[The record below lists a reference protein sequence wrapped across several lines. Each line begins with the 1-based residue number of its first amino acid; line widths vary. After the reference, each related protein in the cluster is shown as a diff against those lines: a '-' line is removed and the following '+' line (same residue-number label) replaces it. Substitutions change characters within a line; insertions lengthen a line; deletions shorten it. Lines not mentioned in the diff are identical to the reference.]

1 MTAAT
6 KTKVAHAVGFVLNG
20 VEVQAT
26 IDLATTAFDLLRHD
40 FRLTSVRSAC
50 DGIGMCGACT
60 ILVNGR
66 ASPSCLLLA
75 IDLAGTRVETVD
87 GLSDGERLHPL
98 QQAFV
103 AKGALQCGYC
113 TAGMLLAAKALLD
126 ETPRPTRDQIARA
139 LTGNLCRCTGYAKI
153 FDAIEAAAM
162 ESTGDSK
169 T

>member
-1 MTAAT
+1 MTATAT
-6 KTKVAHAVGFVLNG
+6 NGASAVGFVLNG
-20 VEVQAT
+20 TEVQAS
-26 IDLATTAFDLLRHD
+26 IDFTTTAFDLLRHQ

-75 IDLAGTRVETVD
+75 IDLAGARVETVE
-87 GLSDGERLHPL
+87 GLADGERLHPL

-103 AKGALQCGYC
+103 EKGALQCGYC

-139 LTGNLCRCTGYAKI
+139 LTGNLCRCTGYVKI
-153 FDAIEAAAM
+153 FDAIETAAK
-162 ESTGDSK
+162 ESAA
-169 T
+169 

>member
-1 MTAAT
+1 MMAAPPT
-6 KTKVAHAVGFVLNG
+6 NNLHAMSFVLNG
-20 VEVQAT
+20 VEARADVE
-26 IDLATTAFDLLRHD
+26 LATTAFDLLRHD

-75 IDLAGTRVETVD
+75 IDLKGARVETVEA
-87 GLSDGERLHPL
+87 LAEGERLHPL

-103 AKGALQCGYC
+103 ARGALQCGYC

-126 ETPRPTRDQIARA
+126 ETPKPTREEIARG
-139 LTGNLCRCTGYAKI
+139 LTGNLCRCTGYARI
-153 FDAIEAAAM
+153 VDAVEAAARG
-162 ESTGDSK
+162 SA
-169 T
+169 

>member
-1 MTAAT
+1 MAAIEARVSSEVT
-6 KTKVAHAVGFVLNG
+6 FTLNG
-20 VEVQAT
+20 APIST
-26 IDLATTAFDLLRHD
+26 AIDLATTAFDLLRHE

-60 ILVNGR
+60 VLVNGR

-75 IDLAGTRVETVD
+75 IDLAGARVETVESL
-87 GLSDGERLHPL
+87 GHGESLHPL
-98 QQAFV
+98 QQAFI

-113 TAGMLLAAKALLD
+113 TAGMLLSAKALLD
-126 ETPRPTRDQIARA
+126 ETPRPSRDQIARA

-153 FDAIEAAAM
+153 FEAIEMAA
-162 ESTGDSK
+162 EGSK

>member
-1 MTAAT
+1 MAT
-6 KTKVAHAVGFVLNG
+6 TETEAISEVAFVLNG
-20 VEVQAT
+20 VPVKAAL
-26 IDLATTAFDLLRHD
+26 DLATTAFDVLRHD

-60 ILVNGR
+60 ILVDGR

-75 IDLAGTRVETVD
+75 IDLAGARVETVEA
-87 GLSDGERLHPL
+87 LAEGERLHPL

-126 ETPRPTRDQIARA
+126 ETPRPSRDQIARA

-153 FDAIEAAAM
+153 FEAIEMAAGGA
-162 ESTGDSK
+162 K
-169 T
+169 A

>member
-1 MTAAT
+1 VIAT
-6 KTKVAHAVGFVLNG
+6 STTSELAFSLNG
-20 VEVQAT
+20 TDVCAT
-26 IDLATTAFDLLRHD
+26 IDVATTAFDLLRHD
-40 FRLTSVRSAC
+40 FGLTSVRSAC

-75 IDLAGTRVETVD
+75 LDLAGARVETVD
-87 GLSDGERLHPL
+87 ALADGERLHPL

-103 AKGALQCGYC
+103 TKGALQCGYC

-153 FDAIEAAAM
+153 IDAVETAAR
-162 ESTGDSK
+162 ETKS
-169 T
+169 

>member
-1 MTAAT
+1 MTAIEANVT
-6 KTKVAHAVGFVLNG
+6 GEVTFVLNG
-20 VEVQAT
+20 VPVSAV
-26 IDLATTAFDLLRHD
+26 IDLATTAFDLLRHE

-75 IDLAGTRVETVD
+75 IDLAGARVETVD
-87 GLSDGERLHPL
+87 ALADGESLHPL

-103 AKGALQCGYC
+103 AMGALQCGYC
-113 TAGMLLAAKALLD
+113 TAGMLLSAKALLD
-126 ETPRPTRDQIARA
+126 EIPRPSRDQIARA

-153 FDAIEAAAM
+153 FEAIEVAA
-162 ESTGDSK
+162 EGSK
-169 T
+169 A

>member
-1 MTAAT
+1 MTTFTDAPT
-6 KTKVAHAVGFVLNG
+6 VGFVLNG
-20 VEVQAT
+20 QGVSAQVDVAV
-26 IDLATTAFDLLRHD
+26 TAFDLLRRD

-60 ILVNGR
+60 ILLNGR
-66 ASPSCLLLA
+66 ASPSCLVLA
-75 IDLAGTRVETVD
+75 VDLAGARVETVEA
-87 GLSDGERLHPL
+87 LSDGERLHRL

-126 ETPRPTRDQIARA
+126 ETPQPSRAEIARA

-153 FDAIEAAAM
+153 FEAIEAAA
-162 ESTGDSK
+162 K
-169 T
+169 VLAA

>member
-1 MTAAT
+1 MAALAI
-6 KTKVAHAVGFVLNG
+6 KASAEVAFVLNG
-20 VEVQAT
+20 AAVKAVVDHT
-26 IDLATTAFDLLRHD
+26 VTAFDLLRCD
-40 FRLTSVRSAC
+40 FGLTSVRSAC

-75 IDLAGTRVETVD
+75 VDLNGARVETVD
-87 GLSDGERLHPL
+87 ALADGERLHPL

-126 ETPRPTRDQIARA
+126 ETPRPSREQIARA

-153 FDAIEAAAM
+153 FEAIETAAA
-162 ESTGDSK
+162 GAK
-169 T
+169 A

>member
-1 MTAAT
+1 MTASPEIGAT
-6 KTKVAHAVGFVLNG
+6 REVAFSLNG
-20 VEVQAT
+20 TDVRVA
-26 IDLATTAFDLLRHD
+26 IDVTKTAFDLLRHD

-60 ILVNGR
+60 ILVDGR
-66 ASPSCLLLA
+66 ASPSCLMLA
-75 IDLAGTRVETVD
+75 IDLAGARVETVD
-87 GLSDGERLHPL
+87 ALAEGERLHPL

-126 ETPRPTRDQIARA
+126 DTPRPTREQIARA

-153 FDAIEAAAM
+153 IDAVETAAREAK
-162 ESTGDSK
+162 S
-169 T
+169 

>member
-1 MTAAT
+1 MTPAT
-6 KTKVAHAVGFVLNG
+6 FTDKPSVGFVLNG
-20 VEVQAT
+20 QAVSVDVDVT
-26 IDLATTAFDLLRHD
+26 ATAFDLLRRD

-66 ASPSCLLLA
+66 ASPSCLVLA
-75 IDLAGTRVETVD
+75 IDLAGARIETVEA
-87 GLSDGERLHPL
+87 LSDGERLHPL

-126 ETPRPTRDQIARA
+126 ETPWPSRAEIARA
-139 LTGNLCRCTGYAKI
+139 LAGNLCRCTGYAKI
-153 FDAIEAAAM
+153 FEAIEAAAKAQA
-162 ESTGDSK
+162 S
-169 T
+169 

>member
-1 MTAAT
+1 MAAIEARVT
-6 KTKVAHAVGFVLNG
+6 SEVTFTLNG
-20 VEVQAT
+20 APISAA
-26 IDLATTAFDLLRHD
+26 IDLATTAFDLLRHE

-75 IDLAGTRVETVD
+75 IDLAGARVETVES
-87 GLSDGERLHPL
+87 LSHGESLHPL
-98 QQAFV
+98 QQAFM

-113 TAGMLLAAKALLD
+113 TAGMLLSAKALLD
-126 ETPRPTRDQIARA
+126 ETPRPSRDQIARA

-153 FDAIEAAAM
+153 FEAIEMAA
-162 ESTGDSK
+162 EGSNT
-169 T
+169 

>member
-1 MTAAT
+1 
-6 KTKVAHAVGFVLNG
+6 VLNG
-20 VEVQAT
+20 TETQAT
-26 IDLATTAFDLLRHD
+26 IAFTTTAFDLLRHD
-40 FRLTSVRSAC
+40 FCLTSVRSAC

-87 GLSDGERLHPL
+87 ALADGENLHPL

-113 TAGMLLAAKALLD
+113 TAGMLLTAKALLD
-126 ETPRPTRDQIARA
+126 ETSRPTREQIARA

-153 FDAIEAAAM
+153 IDAVEAVA
-162 ESTGDSK
+162 TGATS
-169 T
+169 

>member
-1 MTAAT
+1 MTT
-6 KTKVAHAVGFVLNG
+6 FTDTPSVGFVLNG
-20 VEVQAT
+20 QGVSAQVDVAV
-26 IDLATTAFDLLRHD
+26 TAFDLLRRD

-60 ILVNGR
+60 ILLNGR
-66 ASPSCLLLA
+66 ASPSCLVLA
-75 IDLAGTRVETVD
+75 IDLAGARVETVEA
-87 GLSDGERLHPL
+87 LSDGERLHPL

-126 ETPRPTRDQIARA
+126 ETPQPSRAEIARA

-153 FDAIEAAAM
+153 IEAIEAATKALAA
-162 ESTGDSK
+162 
-169 T
+169 

>member
-1 MTAAT
+1 MTASPGINAARE
-6 KTKVAHAVGFVLNG
+6 VVFSLNG
-20 VEVQAT
+20 ADVRAV
-26 IDLATTAFDLLRHD
+26 IDVTRTAFDLLRHD
-40 FRLTSVRSAC
+40 FGLTSVRSAC

-75 IDLAGTRVETVD
+75 IDLAGARVETVD
-87 GLSDGERLHPL
+87 ALAEGERLHPL

-153 FDAIEAAAM
+153 IDAVETAAR
-162 ESTGDSK
+162 ETKS
-169 T
+169 

>member
-1 MTAAT
+1 MIAIAANGT
-6 KTKVAHAVGFVLNG
+6 SVAFVLNG
-20 VEVQAT
+20 IEVQAS
-26 IDLATTAFDLLRHD
+26 IDFTTTAFDLLRHY

-75 IDLAGTRVETVD
+75 IDLAGARIETVEA
-87 GLSDGERLHPL
+87 LADGERLHPL

-103 AKGALQCGYC
+103 DKGALQCGYC

-153 FDAIEAAAM
+153 FDAIETAAK
-162 ESTGDSK
+162 ESMA
-169 T
+169 

>member
-1 MTAAT
+1 MAT
-6 KTKVAHAVGFVLNG
+6 TETEAVSEVAFVLNG
-20 VEVQAT
+20 VPVKVAV
-26 IDLATTAFDLLRHD
+26 DFATTAFDLLRHE

-50 DGIGMCGACT
+50 DGIGVCGACT
-60 ILVNGR
+60 ILVDGR

-75 IDLAGTRVETVD
+75 IDLAGARVETVEA
-87 GLSDGERLHPL
+87 LAEGERLHPL

-126 ETPRPTRDQIARA
+126 ETPRPSRDQIARA

-153 FDAIEAAAM
+153 FEAIEMAAGGA
-162 ESTGDSK
+162 K
-169 T
+169 A

>member
-1 MTAAT
+1 MPATTTMTAAPM
-6 KTKVAHAVGFVLNG
+6 GFVLNG
-20 VEVQAT
+20 IEVEAAV
-26 IDLATTAFDLLRHD
+26 DPATTAFDLIRHH
-40 FRLTSVRSAC
+40 FGLTSVRSAC

-75 IDLAGTRVETVD
+75 IDLAGSRVETVD
-87 GLSDGERLHPL
+87 ALAKGDLLHPL

-103 AKGALQCGYC
+103 AQGALQCGYC

-139 LTGNLCRCTGYAKI
+139 LTGILCRCTGYARI
-153 FDAIEAAAM
+153 IDAIETVAK
-162 ESTGDSK
+162 ESA
-169 T
+169 

>member
-1 MTAAT
+1 MTASTAINT
-6 KTKVAHAVGFVLNG
+6 TGDVVFSLNG
-20 VEVQAT
+20 ADVHAT
-26 IDLATTAFDLLRHD
+26 IDVATTAFDLLRHD

-75 IDLAGTRVETVD
+75 IDLAGAHVETVD
-87 GLSDGERLHPL
+87 ALADGERLHPL

-103 AKGALQCGYC
+103 ATGALQCGYC

-126 ETPRPTRDQIARA
+126 EVPRPTRDQIARA
-139 LTGNLCRCTGYAKI
+139 LTGNLCRCTGYARI
-153 FDAIEAAAM
+153 IDAVEMVAR
-162 ESTGDSK
+162 GSK
-169 T
+169 P

>member
-1 MTAAT
+1 MTGPINTGALG
-6 KTKVAHAVGFVLNG
+6 VAFVLNG
-20 VEVQAT
+20 AEVQAE
-26 IDLATTAFDLLRHD
+26 IDVGTTAFDLLRHE

-75 IDLAGTRVETVD
+75 IDLGGTRVETADALAD
-87 GLSDGERLHPL
+87 GAKLHPL

-126 ETPRPTRDQIARA
+126 ETPRPTRAEIARG
-139 LTGNLCRCTGYAKI
+139 LVGNLCRCTGYAKI
-153 FDAIEAAAM
+153 FDAIDAVAKGWTA
-162 ESTGDSK
+162 
-169 T
+169 

>member
-1 MTAAT
+1 MTPT
-6 KTKVAHAVGFVLNG
+6 TFTDTPSVGFVLNG
-20 VEVQAT
+20 QGVSAQVDVT
-26 IDLATTAFDLLRHD
+26 VTAFDLLRRD

-66 ASPSCLLLA
+66 ASPSCLMLA
-75 IDLAGTRVETVD
+75 IDLVGARVETVEA
-87 GLSDGERLHPL
+87 LSEGERLHPL

-126 ETPRPTRDQIARA
+126 ETPRPSRAEIARA

-153 FDAIEAAAM
+153 FEAIEAAAKAQA
-162 ESTGDSK
+162 S
-169 T
+169 

>member
-1 MTAAT
+1 MTAPSKIDLAG
-6 KTKVAHAVGFVLNG
+6 AVSFVLNG
-20 VEVQAT
+20 VEVAAT
-26 IDLATTAFDLLRHD
+26 IDVATTAFDLLRHH

-75 IDLAGTRVETVD
+75 IDLAGARVETVD
-87 GLSDGERLHPL
+87 ALADGERLHPL

-126 ETPRPTRDQIARA
+126 ETPRPTREQIARA

-153 FDAIEAAAM
+153 VDAVEAAAGA
-162 ESTGDSK
+162 TP
-169 T
+169 